1 MSNRTMFV
9 LALVFLCSLPAHA
22 QGLDDFGNRIA
33 GGGPYVLDS
42 PLGAVLTSFQAPPVT
57 RVAGIAMVGDSL
69 WVLSYPGV
77 LSGYQLLFEMDP
89 NTGTVKSSVRV
100 ATTTYYGLGFDLRRN
115 EFVMCSPSPSNIS
128 RVSLSGTVTTTWAAP
143 STRPIGVAYDLGRD
157 AYWVPDWSN
166 NNMYLVNARD
176 GSLMRSF
183 NVGGQGLTRLA
194 GCGYSEI
201 NDLIYTNGRN
211 ENKGGM
217 IDPTTGKILYTVNHP
232 GGTNVGQGAT
242 VYRRWQA
249 PFSGNWNG
257 GTNQA
262 IYAYEMGLPR
272 VASPTTVKVGTVLPI
287 RWIATREANRVY
299 LAAASF
305 TESGFPLANRLVPL
319 TLDVLFF
326 LSIQLPPVFN
336 RFSGTLD
343 GNGEAL
349 GAVVVPN
356 APAVAGIAFSIGYV
370 TVDSAAPYS
379 ISAISGPQQVKIV
392 P

>member
-1 MSNRTMFV
+1 MFV
-9 LALVFLCSLPAHA
+9 LTLTLLCALPAHA
-22 QGLDDFGNRIA
+22 QGLDDYGNRMA
-33 GGGPYVLDS
+33 PGGPYVIDS
-42 PLGAVLTSFQAPPVT
+42 PLGTVLTSFKAPPVT
-57 RVAGIAMVGDSL
+57 RVAGITMVGDSL

-77 LSGYQLLFEMDP
+77 LSNHQLIFEMDP
-89 NTGTVKSSVRV
+89 NTGAVKSSVSV

-115 EFVMCSPSPSNIS
+115 EFVMCTPSTASLA
-128 RVSLSGTVTTTWAAP
+128 RVSLSGTVTTTWSAP
-143 STRPIGVAYDLGRD
+143 SSRPIGVAYDLGRD

-166 NNMYLVNARD
+166 NNIYLVNARD

-194 GCGYSEI
+194 GCGYSEV
-201 NDLIYTNGRN
+201 NDLIYTSGRN
-211 ENKGGM
+211 ENQGGM
-217 IDPTTGKILYTVNHP
+217 IDPTTGKIVYTVNHP
-232 GGTNVGQGAT
+232 GGSNVGQGAT
-242 VYRRWQA
+242 VYRRTQA
-249 PFSGNWNG
+249 PISGNWNN
-257 GTNQA
+257 GTNQT

-272 VASPTTVKVGTVLPI
+272 VFSPTSVKVGVVLPI

-305 TESGFPLANRLVPL
+305 SESGFLLGNRLLPIS
-319 TLDVLFF
+319 LDALFF

-343 GNGEAL
+343 GNGEAT

-356 APAVAGIAFSIGYV
+356 APALAGISFSLAFI
-370 TVDSAAPYS
+370 TVDNAAPYG
-379 ISAISGPQQVKIV
+379 ISAISGPQRVRIV